1 MSEGSKSLTAFGP
14 RTQLFVTCPALFT
27 PACQY
32 KDNYDYIVH
41 ICIQVP
47 TQLACV
53 GDIPV
58 DKSTAAGK
66 ADNIMYMH
74 E

>member
-1 MSEGSKSLTAFGP
+1 MSEGSKSLTAFGH
-14 RTQLFVTCPALFT
+14 RTQLFVTYSAYFT
-27 PACQY
+27 PAYQY
-32 KDNYDYIVH
+32 KDDYDHIVY